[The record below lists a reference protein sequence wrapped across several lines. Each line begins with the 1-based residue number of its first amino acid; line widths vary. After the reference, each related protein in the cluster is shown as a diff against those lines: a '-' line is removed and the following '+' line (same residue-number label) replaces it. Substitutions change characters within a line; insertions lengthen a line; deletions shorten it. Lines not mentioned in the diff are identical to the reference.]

1 MGRLLSQLDPKP
13 PDCKSSRLG
22 FGVLGGKPPGCLDKR
37 PLWTF
42 PSEKVIKG
50 EGKKKKVNQKWVL
63 IAPQDKE
70 LKTVPHGGKS
80 EQGVEGLHVSQDPD
94 QWSVTVGT
102 FYWIFSTFEL
112 H

>member
-22 FGVLGGKPPGCLDKR
+22 FGVLGGKPAGCLDKR
-37 PLWTF
+37 PLWVF
-42 PSEKVIKG
+42 PSEKANKG

-70 LKTVPHGGKS
+70 QKTVPHGGKS
-80 EQGVEGLHVSQDPD
+80 GQGVKGLLVSQGPD
-94 QWSVTVGT
+94 QWSVTIET
-102 FYWIFSTFEL
+102 FLLVILYI
-112 H
+112 